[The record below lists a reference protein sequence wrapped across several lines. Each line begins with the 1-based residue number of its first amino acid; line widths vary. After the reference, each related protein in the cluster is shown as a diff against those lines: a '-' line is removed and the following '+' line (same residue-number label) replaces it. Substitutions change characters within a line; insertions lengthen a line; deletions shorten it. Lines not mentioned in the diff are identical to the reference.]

1 MELKTYEIFTPTFRN
16 QITTTLKVYAFFLLC
31 GVKAL
36 IETIKQTIK

>member
-1 MELKTYEIFTPTFRN
+1 MK
-16 QITTTLKVYAFFLLC
+16 TTLKVYAFFFLC